1 MKGKIKASALCV
13 LLMLFVSGAHASE
26 YGCKVLLCL
35 SNPASNGGPTGVA
48 ECVEPIHRL
57 YHDLAHGKPFPTCN
71 LEDGNDDSSYA
82 RLVHEPFDPCPAD
95 APEVATKGEYIVQG
109 ALQGDGT
116 FTLDGQ
122 PVLVEDRSNY
132 TRARACVGDPQGRYI
147 VSYYD
152 DAGPSS
158 YPVSVYRKIVWQQR
172 YRLTRAIDV
181 YIDNQFYQR
190 VRW

>member
-1 MKGKIKASALCV
+1 MKEKIEVLALFV
-13 LLMLFVSGAHASE
+13 LLMLFVSGAHAGE
-26 YGCKVLLCL
+26 HGCKVLLCL

-57 YHDLAHGKPFPTCN
+57 YQDLAHGKPFPTCD
-71 LEDGNDDSSYA
+71 LVDGNNGSSYA
-82 RLVHEPFDPCPAD
+82 RIVHEPFDPCPDD
-95 APEVATKGEYIVQG
+95 APELAMKDEYIVQG
-109 ALQGDGT
+109 ALQDDGV

-122 PVLVEDRSNY
+122 PVLVEDRSNFAR
-132 TRARACVGDPQGRYI
+132 TRACVGDPQGRYT

-152 DAGPSS
+152 GAGPSS
-158 YPVSVYRKIVWQQR
+158 YPVSVYRKIVWQRR

-181 YIDNQFYQR
+181 YIDNHFYQR